1 MENIKLKP
9 QEIFLEYQNANEY
22 KNSIGDRGI
31 YEQSKMNE
39 RFYVGDQWHGVQAGN
54 TRPLV
59 RRNIIKRI
67 GEYKIST
74 LCSNPVTVNYSCEG
88 TPLENTQTELLE
100 SVPTGSV
107 TDEEINAVTNERIG
121 IKTIGAQTHEGCCVK
136 SIPKKF
142 KSRFAILS

>member
-67 GEYKIST
+67 MSLKIM
-74 LCSNPVTVNYSCEG
+74 L
-88 TPLENTQTELLE
+88 LLE
-100 SVPTGSV
+100 QV
-107 TDEEINAVTNERIG
+107 
-121 IKTIGAQTHEGCCVK
+121 
-136 SIPKKF
+136 
-142 KSRFAILS
+142 

>member
-22 KNSIGDRGI
+22 KNSIGERGI

-59 RRNIIKRI
+59 RRNIIK
-67 GEYKIST
+67 
-74 LCSNPVTVNYSCEG
+74 
-88 TPLENTQTELLE
+88 
-100 SVPTGSV
+100 
-107 TDEEINAVTNERIG
+107 
-121 IKTIGAQTHEGCCVK
+121 
-136 SIPKKF
+136 
-142 KSRFAILS
+142 